1 MSRKSFWAG
10 GSIKSICTR
19 LLLFYL
25 FLPCSQGGKICGR
38 GMVFHPFC
46 LFSLL
51 YQDSRLRGHP
61 RPTSQGWTSHP
72 RNGDSPVL
80 MLSKLLCKSLW
91 VKLFSQQG
99 LFLKGTWTD
108 IRYSDISWVHLD
120 FQKEFF
126 TAEIDLV
133 LGVEH
138 PLNNVTNFPSLPLAL
153 PLSPPLP
160 SSSSSLYLGRAF
172 PPGHHIRETG

>member
-1 MSRKSFWAG
+1 MYTASSFL
-10 GSIKSICTR
+10 S
-19 LLLFYL
+19 
-25 FLPCSQGGKICGR
+25 LPSMQSGWKDLWQGHG
-38 GMVFHPFC
+38 FP
-46 LFSLL
+46 SLL
-51 YQDSRLRGHP
+51 PVFSTLSGLQTQGPPKTNKPGMNKPPQKWGLSCSDALK
-61 RPTSQGWTSHP
+61 TSLQGSLSEAFLSTRS
-72 RNGDSPVL
+72 VL
-80 MLSKLLCKSLW
+80 KRHMDRES
-91 VKLFSQQG
+91 
-99 LFLKGTWTD
+99 
-108 IRYSDISWVHLD
+108 YSDISRVHLD